1 MKDGGFRRQMQ
12 FPDTEHVTWMQ
23 DTGEGLQ
30 MWDAGPRTWDE
41 RADAEYG
48 MQIRNMGYRSRI

>member
-12 FPDTEHVTWMQ
+12 FPDTERVTRMQ

-30 MWDAGPRTWDE
+30 VQDAGPSTWDE

-48 MQIRNMGYRSRI
+48 MQIRNVGYRSRI

>member
-1 MKDGGFRRQMQ
+1 MEDLGGRCS
-12 FPDTEHVTWMQ
+12 FPDTEHVAWMQ

-30 MWDAGPRTWDE
+30 MWDAGHRTWDE

-48 MQIRNMGYRSRI
+48 MQIQNVG